1 MYIGH
6 YKSVNASREF
16 YSSVR
21 QDLNF
26 PTQATLDGERYLL
39 IATYFAS
46 TETQKNN
53 INNRASQ
60 LGIKTDIKVD

>member
-6 YKSVNASREF
+6 YKSVSASREF

-21 QDLNF
+21 EDLNF

-46 TETQKNN
+46 TKTQENN
-53 INNRASQ
+53 INSRAIQ
-60 LGIKTDIKVD
+60 LGIKTGIKVD

>member
-21 QDLNF
+21 EDLNF
-26 PTQATLDGERYLL
+26 PAQATLDGERYLL

-46 TETQKNN
+46 TKTQENN
-53 INNRASQ
+53 INSRAIQ
-60 LGIKTDIKVD
+60 LGIKTGIKVD

>member
-6 YKSVNASREF
+6 YKSVNASKEF

-21 QDLNF
+21 DQLDF
-26 PTQATLDGERYLL
+26 PTQAVLDGERYLL
-39 IATYFAS
+39 LSTHFAS
-46 TETQKNN
+46 TKTQKYN

-60 LGIKTDIKVD
+60 LGIKTDVKVD

>member
-6 YKSVNASREF
+6 YKSVNASKEY

-21 QDLNF
+21 DQLDF
-26 PTQATLDGERYLL
+26 PTQAVLDGERYLL
-39 IATYFAS
+39 LSTHFAS
-46 TETQKNN
+46 TKTQKDN

-60 LGIKTDIKVD
+60 LGIKTDVKVD